1 MATID
6 HYLRSTFHLNCAIPL
21 VKALKWSQGEK
32 NSKGTRGNKKEQK
45 EGSIARLEYKVRTL
59 INII

>member
-6 HYLRSTFHLNCAIPL
+6 HYLMNTFHLNCAIPL

-32 NSKGTRGNKKEQK
+32 NSKGIGGNKKEAQ
-45 EGSIARLEYKVRTL
+45 RR
-59 INII
+59 